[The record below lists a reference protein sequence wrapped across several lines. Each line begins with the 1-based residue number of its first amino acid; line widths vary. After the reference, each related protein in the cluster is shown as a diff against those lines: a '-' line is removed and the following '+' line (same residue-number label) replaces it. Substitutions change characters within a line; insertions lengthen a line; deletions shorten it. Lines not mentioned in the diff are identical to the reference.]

1 MCSVPMLIIQWT
13 QILTKQFVLYI
24 NIPQSQF
31 LFSKYLK
38 YIQFI
43 LNSIVKIITNLIEKV
58 TVNYF
63 FFFYI
68 PHRAF
73 DRLITTIDQN
83 HSCLYIHTLQSS
95 IEMGPP
101 QIWRIYSICQIAA
114 ANTKLKVMMKS
125 YNNNNKIIII
135 NK

>member
-24 NIPQSQF
+24 NTPQSQF

-95 IEMGPP
+95 IEMGATTNLADLLDLSNCSSKHK
-101 QIWRIYSICQIAA
+101 I
-114 ANTKLKVMMKS
+114 KS
-125 YNNNNKIIII
+125 DDEIVQQQQQNNNNK
-135 NK
+135 